1 MYNKIVKI
9 KDENFPMKKKEL
21 KNLAAKIAKCERI
34 IQTSDDKQ
42 AIRQAE
48 SEIMRLS
55 SCVNSLK
62 DMIAIDELVMEML
75 EKN

>member
-1 MYNKIVKI
+1 
-9 KDENFPMKKKEL
+9 MKRKEL

-34 IQTSDDKQ
+34 IQTSDDKK

-48 SEIMRLS
+48 DEIMELS
-55 SCVNSLK
+55 GRVMSLE